1 MKNEQI
7 NVLFIQTD
15 QWSERFTGYGGCREI
30 MTPTIDQLARDGVV
44 FSNCYST
51 CPVCIPARR
60 SLMTGMSPKSHGDRV
75 YSDRMPMPEACTLA
89 EAFSQAGYQTVA
101 VGKLHVYPQR
111 SRIGFDEVIL
121 QEEGRYEFG
130 VTDDYQ
136 IWLGD
141 HGMAGKEFM
150 HGMGNNTYYTRPWP
164 LSEDAHPTSWATAQ
178 MVRQIQRRDPL
189 RPFFFYLSYQ
199 FPHPPLVPLR
209 DYMEMYRDV
218 RLREPLEDNW
228 VDDSFIMREM
238 TAPARHYTA
247 REIDLARRA
256 YFAQCTHIDHQI
268 RLVLGALRENGLLD
282 NTLIVFTSD
291 HGEMLF
297 DHQMAGKRC
306 FYENSAHIPFLL
318 SGRPVSALR
327 GVRDARIACL
337 EDVMPTLLR
346 FCGIDVP
353 STAEGMDLLGKKKRD
368 WLYGEISDGPKATRM
383 IHDGRHKLIYYPYG
397 NRVQLFDLL
406 KDPNEERDVS
416 GSEAYVAVQETLT
429 GFLMESL
436 YGTDRE
442 WIQHGCLC
450 GVEAPEYYEK
460 PDYGFSNQRGLH
472 WPVMPPAGRA

>member
-1 MKNEQI
+1 MKNEQF

-15 QWSERFTGYGGCREI
+15 QWSERFTGYGGCRSI
-30 MTPTIDQLARDGVV
+30 MTPTIDQLARDGIV
-44 FSNCYST
+44 FSNCYSS

-60 SLMTGMSPKSHGDRV
+60 SLMTGTFPKTHGDRV
-75 YSDRMPMPEACTLA
+75 YSDRMLMPDACTLA
-89 EAFSQAGYQTVA
+89 EAFSKAGYQTMA

-136 IWLGD
+136 IWLGE
-141 HGMAGKEFM
+141 HGMTGREFM

-164 LSEDAHPTSWATAQ
+164 LPEEAHPTSWATAQ

-199 FPHPPLVPLR
+199 FPHPPLVPLQAYL
-209 DYMEMYRDV
+209 DMYREDEMPAP
-218 RLREPLEDNW
+218 LRDDW
-228 VDDSFIMREM
+228 VDDSFIMQEM
-238 TAPARHYTA
+238 TAPARHYTEK
-247 REIDLARRA
+247 EIRLAKRA

-282 NTLIVFTSD
+282 HTLIVFASD

-318 SGRPVSALR
+318 SGRPVAALR
-327 GVRDARIACL
+327 GRTDDRLACL
-337 EDVMPTLLR
+337 EDVMPTLLH
-346 FCGIDVP
+346 FCGIEIPDTV
-353 STAEGMDLLGKKKRD
+353 EGLDLLGEQRRS

-397 NRVQLFDLL
+397 NRVQLFDLAE
-406 KDPNEERDVS
+406 DPNEERDVS
-416 GSEAYVAVQETLT
+416 GSPAYADVQRRLEGL
-429 GFLMESL
+429 LMDSL
-436 YGTDRE
+436 YGPDRA
-442 WIQHGCLC
+442 WIADGHLC
-450 GVEAPEYYEK
+450 GVPAPEYTEK

-472 WPVMPPAGRA
+472 WPVMPPIAR